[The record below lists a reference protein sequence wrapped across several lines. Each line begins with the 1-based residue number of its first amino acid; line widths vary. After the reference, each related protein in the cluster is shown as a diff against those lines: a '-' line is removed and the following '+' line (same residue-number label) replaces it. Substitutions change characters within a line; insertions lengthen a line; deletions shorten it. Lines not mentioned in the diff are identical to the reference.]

1 MRIRNCLCLAL
12 ALLALCMPRGAARG
26 ESAAPAALA
35 HRGTVRVYLSSL
47 GNPSALNLTLT
58 GDYTAVGSQ
67 QVALT
72 AGQKVKIGFSKSSG
86 GITLTAG
93 GQSYGMGQNLTLR
106 RHSTDPDVGLRIA
119 EGRISSNVYPGDLV
133 LTAKA
138 SGSAWRLYPVMHVHM
153 EDYLTGVLPY
163 EMGNGAALE
172 SLKAQ
177 AVAARTYTINRM
189 NQRNNYIYDLVDTTN
204 DQVYNGNNPGTARC
218 TEAVRST
225 AGLVLHWGGKPII
238 AYYSASNGGQTESA
252 KNAWGSVGYDYL
264 TVKDDPFD
272 KMNTASVVR
281 RAKIYGDNTS
291 ASQSTRLKVILNSK
305 ARAQLESR
313 GLNPQSVQVRTIR
326 GITPTTPRYAAP
338 SALYTKLSFDT
349 TVVAD
354 GTAYDLT
361 LVCSIFTELESAL
374 GLSINGTKNELWSVV
389 PFEGGFTVEA
399 RRFGHGI
406 GLSQRGAMQM
416 GTLGYTFDQI
426 LAFYYVD
433 CQLTQYDLGGGAP
446 PASLPQG
453 VAIGTVQ
460 RNPQGLRLA
469 LLNAPSPTARVLTGL
484 VPGAVVT
491 VHSQGSPWS
500 LVTAAGLTGYV
511 ATDALQIS
519 GTPDGSNPVPSVV
532 SQWATVS
539 VNGVLN
545 LRAAPSYEADVPATI
560 PNGEILPVYDVSG
573 EWARVQF
580 GSLTGYCALSFLQ
593 LHAEYPLPVYIGV
606 SPDAVPAPTQA
617 PSVVLP
623 APAETAVPEVVPPAG
638 LVTPEPPAYPTDAP
652 GYDTDGPASTTDTP
666 VSPTEAPS
674 APQTAAFARVNT
686 EYGKLNLRLQP
697 KSGAKV
703 LLTIPQNEVLPV
715 LSRGGGWV
723 KTTYGGKIGY
733 VREQYLLFD
742 PALTPPLVAQSPENG
757 LRAAWVVTE
766 KGSLNLRKKASTS
779 AALIDR
785 IPQGAA
791 VTVLDSQGDWCY
803 ISYEG
808 KTGYVQ
814 SRFLSDAPPLAQVYD
829 ETLRPATDVQARA
842 LSQPLPVRRW
852 CADTAPQTGVLVVG
866 AVVDVLELGDTWSR
880 IQGEGLDGYCK
891 TSELYLM
898 EAP

>member
-1 MRIRNCLCLAL
+1 MRIRTCLCLAL
-12 ALLALCMPRGAARG
+12 ALFTLCTPSGSARG
-26 ESAAPAALA
+26 ENASPAAQA

-58 GDYTAVGSQ
+58 GDYTAVGTQ
-67 QVALT
+67 QVSLT
-72 AGQKVKIGFSKSSG
+72 AGQKVRISFSKSSG
-86 GITLTAG
+86 AITMTLG

-106 RHSTDPDVGLRIA
+106 RHSTDPNVGLRIA
-119 EGRISSNVYPGDLV
+119 EGRIPSNVYPGDLA
-133 LTAKA
+133 LTAKT

-163 EMGNGAALE
+163 EMGNSASLE

-189 NQRNNYIYDLVDTTN
+189 NQRGNYIYDLVDTTN
-204 DQVYNGNNPGTARC
+204 DQVYNGNNIGTARC

-272 KMNTASVVR
+272 KMNTASVVK
-281 RAKIYGDNTS
+281 RAKIYADNLS
-291 ASQSTRLKVILNSK
+291 ASQSTRLKVLLNSK
-305 ARAQLESR
+305 ARVQLEGR

-326 GITPTTPRYAAP
+326 SITPTSPKYADP
-338 SALYTKLSFDT
+338 SVLYTKLSFET
-349 TVVAD
+349 TVAVD
-354 GTAYDLT
+354 GSFYDLT
-361 LVCSIFTELESAL
+361 LVCNIFTELESAL

-389 PFEGGFTVEA
+389 PFEDGFTVEA

-416 GTLGYTFDQI
+416 GTMGYTFDQI

-446 PASLPQG
+446 PASVPEG
-453 VAIGTVQ
+453 VAMATVQ
-460 RNPQGLRLA
+460 SNAQGLRLA
-469 LLNAPSPTARVLTGL
+469 LMSAPSPNARVLTGL

-500 LVTAAGLTGYV
+500 LVTAAGLTGY
-511 ATDALQIS
+511 AASDALQIS
-519 GTPDGSNPVPSVV
+519 GTPDGSNPVPSGV

-593 LHAEYPLPVYIGV
+593 LHTEYPLPVYIGV
-606 SPDAVPAPTQA
+606 SLDATPAPTQP

-623 APAETAVPEVVPPAG
+623 APVETAAPELLPPAG
-638 LVTPEPPAYPTDAP
+638 QITPEPPVYAPDGPVYATDAP
-652 GYDTDGPASTTDTP
+652 AYATDVPAPGVPTS
-666 VSPTEAPS
+666 SPQS
-674 APQTAAFARVNT
+674 AAFARVNT

-697 KSGAKV
+697 KSGATV
-703 LLTIPQNEVLPV
+703 LLTIPQNEILPV

-733 VREQYLLFD
+733 VREQFLLFD
-742 PALTPPLVAQSPENG
+742 PALTPPLTAQSPQSS

-766 KGSLNLRKKASTS
+766 RGSLNLRKKASTS

-814 SRFLSDAPPLAQVYD
+814 SQFLSDAPPQARVYD
-829 ETLRPATDVQARA
+829 ETLRAAMDVQARV
-842 LSQPLPVRRW
+842 LSQQLSVRRW
-852 CADTAPQTGVLVVG
+852 CADTAPQTGVLTSGTLVT
-866 AVVDVLELGDTWSR
+866 VLELGDTWSR

>member
-1 MRIRNCLCLAL
+1 MRAGRGGTGRNRFPTAV
-12 ALLALCMPRGAARG
+12 
-26 ESAAPAALA
+26 A

-47 GNPSALNLTLT
+47 GNPTALNLTLT
-58 GDYTAVGSQ
+58 GDYTAQGAR
-67 QVALT
+67 QVALSS
-72 AGQKVKIGFSKSSG
+72 GQKVTISFSKSSG
-86 GITLTAG
+86 AITLTAG
-93 GQSYGMGQNLTLR
+93 GQSYAMGQSLTLR

-119 EGRISSNVYPGDLV
+119 EGRISTNVYPGDLA
-133 LTAKA
+133 LTAKV

-218 TEAVRST
+218 TEAVRQT

-272 KMNTASVVR
+272 KMNTASVVK
-281 RAKIYGDNTS
+281 RAKIYADNTS

-305 ARAQLESR
+305 ARSQLEAK
-313 GLNPQSVQVRTIR
+313 GLSPQSVQVRTIH
-326 GITPTTPRYAAP
+326 GITPTSPKYAAP
-338 SALYTKLSFDT
+338 SALYTKLSFET

-354 GTAYDLT
+354 GASYDLT
-361 LVCSIFTELESAL
+361 LVCNIFSELESAL
-374 GLSINGTKNELWSVV
+374 GLSINSTNNELWSVV
-389 PFEGGFTVEA
+389 PFDGGFTVEA

-446 PASLPQG
+446 PASVPEG
-453 VAIGTVQ
+453 VALATVQ
-460 RNPQGLRLA
+460 TNAQGLRLA
-469 LLNAPSPTARVLTGL
+469 LLSAPSPTARVLTGL
-484 VPGAVVT
+484 VPGAVGT

-500 LVTAAGLTGYV
+500 LVTFSGLTGYA

-519 GTPDGSNPVPSVV
+519 GTPDGSAPMPSSV

-539 VNGVLN
+539 VSGVLN

-580 GSLTGYCALSFLQ
+580 GGLTGYCALSFLQ
-593 LHAEYPLPVYIGV
+593 LHAEYPLPVYIGAEADV
-606 SPDAVPAPTQA
+606 TPAPTFT
-617 PSVVLP
+617 PSITLP
-623 APAETAVPEVVPPAG
+623 APVETASPEPLPPAEQP
-638 LVTPEPPAYPTDAP
+638 TSAPPASVPDSPAEATDAP
-652 GYDTDGPASTTDTP
+652 VFVPDTSAEVTAAPASA
-666 VSPTEAPS
+666 VL
-674 APQTAAFARVNT
+674 ARVNT

-703 LLTIPQNEVLPV
+703 LLTIPQNEILPV

-733 VREQYLLFD
+733 VREEFLLFD
-742 PALTPPLVAQSPENG
+742 PALTPPLASQVPQQG
-757 LRAAWVVTE
+757 LHAAWVVTE
-766 KGSLNLRKKASTS
+766 HGSLNLRQGASTS
-779 AALIDR
+779 AALVDR

-791 VTVLDSQGDWCY
+791 VTVLDSQDDWCY
-803 ISYEG
+803 ITYAG

-814 SRFLSDAPPLAQVYD
+814 SQFLSNAPPQARVYD
-829 ETLRPATDVQARA
+829 DTLRPATDVLARVVPQQ
-842 LSQPLPVRRW
+842 LTLRRW
-852 CADTAPQTGVLVVG
+852 CADTAPQTGMLSSGALVT
-866 AVVDVLELGDTWSR
+866 VVEWGDAWSR

>member
-1 MRIRNCLCLAL
+1 MRIRKCLCFAL
-12 ALLALCMPRGAARG
+12 ALFTLCAPRGEARG
-26 ESAAPAALA
+26 ENGSSGALA

-67 QVALT
+67 QVSLG
-72 AGQKVKIGFSKSSG
+72 AGQKVKIGFNKSSG
-86 GITLTAG
+86 AITLTVG

-119 EGRISSNVYPGDLV
+119 EGRISSNVYPGDLS
-133 LTAKA
+133 LTAKV

-163 EMGNGAALE
+163 EMGNSAALE

-225 AGLVLHWGGKPII
+225 AGLVLHWGDKPII

-272 KMNTASVVR
+272 KMNTASVVK
-281 RAKIYGDNTS
+281 RAKIYADNTS
-291 ASQSTRLKVILNSK
+291 TRQSTRLKVLLNSK
-305 ARAQLESR
+305 ARAQLEAQ
-313 GLNPQSVQVRTIR
+313 GLSPQSVQVRTIR
-326 GITPTTPRYAAP
+326 SITPTNPRYAAP
-338 SALYTKLSFDT
+338 SALYTKLSFET

-354 GTAYDLT
+354 GTSYDLT
-361 LVCSIFTELESAL
+361 LKCDIFSELEGAL
-374 GLSINGTKNELWSVV
+374 GLSINSTKNELWSVV

-416 GTLGYTFDQI
+416 GTMGYTFDQI

-446 PASLPQG
+446 PASVPEG
-453 VAIGTVQ
+453 VAMATV
-460 RNPQGLRLA
+460 RSNAQGLRLA
-469 LLNAPSPTARVLTGL
+469 LMNAPSPTARVLTGL
-484 VPGAVVT
+484 VPGTVVT

-500 LVTAAGLTGYV
+500 LVTAAGLTGYA

-519 GTPDGSNPVPSVV
+519 GTPDGSNPAPSSV

-580 GSLTGYCALSFLQ
+580 GSMTGYCALSFLQ
-593 LHAEYPLPVYIGV
+593 LHGEYPLPVYIGV
-606 SPDAVPAPTQA
+606 SLDETPAPTQP

-623 APAETAVPEVVPPAG
+623 TPVETAAPELLPPAG
-638 LVTPEPPAYPTDAP
+638 QITPEPPVYTTDAP
-652 GYDTDGPASTTDTP
+652 VYTTDTPISTTDTP
-666 VSPTEAPS
+666 AEAAS
-674 APQTAAFARVNT
+674 APENAAFARVNT
-686 EYGKLNLRLQP
+686 EYGKLNLRIQP
-697 KSGAKV
+697 KSGAAV
-703 LLTIPQNEVLPV
+703 LLTIPQNEILPV

-733 VREQYLLFD
+733 VREQFLLFD
-742 PALTPPLVAQSPENG
+742 PALTPPLAAQSPQSS

-766 KGSLNLRKKASTS
+766 RGSLNLRKRASTS

-814 SRFLSDAPPLAQVYD
+814 SQFLGDAPPQARVYD
-829 ETLRPATDVQARA
+829 ETLRAATDVQARI
-842 LSQPLPVRRW
+842 LSQQAAVRRW
-852 CADTAPQTGVLVVG
+852 CADTAPQTGMLTSGALVT
-866 AVVDVLELGDTWSR
+866 VLELGDTWSR